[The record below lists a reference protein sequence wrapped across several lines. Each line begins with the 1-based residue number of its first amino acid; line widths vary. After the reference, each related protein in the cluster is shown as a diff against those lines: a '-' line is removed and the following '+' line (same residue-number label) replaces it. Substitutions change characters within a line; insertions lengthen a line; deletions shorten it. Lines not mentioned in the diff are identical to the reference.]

1 MTLNGSSKFTVFI
14 IVAFATKENSYIS
27 REDKAASRVNT
38 QPSSKYFSVRT
49 RFILFLCFV
58 YMLSYLEII
67 SYALSS
73 MNMMNTSNF
82 EYE

>member
-49 RFILFLCFV
+49 RFILFL
-58 YMLSYLEII
+58 
-67 SYALSS
+67 
-73 MNMMNTSNF
+73 
-82 EYE
+82 